1 MTLADGEARDI
12 GWEAT
17 VPVNTNAL
25 RWEVAASEITAS
37 GKAVADRLKVS
48 QQVIAAI
55 PVRTFQATLTQL
67 ERPLDMAV
75 KSPPEAGAQRRG
87 GGGGWAPQPARP
99 PPRRLAYMGA
109 DGHTRL

>member
-25 RWEVAASEITAS
+25 RWEVAASEMTAS
-37 GKAVADRLKVS
+37 GKGVADRLKVS

-55 PVRTFQATLTQL
+55 PVRTFQATLSQL
-67 ERPLDMAV
+67 ERPLDLAAKIPEDAV
-75 KSPPEAGAQRRG
+75 PERGRLSVALAPKLAG
-87 GGGGWAPQPARP
+87 PLP
-99 PPRRLAYMGA
+99 
-109 DGHTRL
+109 